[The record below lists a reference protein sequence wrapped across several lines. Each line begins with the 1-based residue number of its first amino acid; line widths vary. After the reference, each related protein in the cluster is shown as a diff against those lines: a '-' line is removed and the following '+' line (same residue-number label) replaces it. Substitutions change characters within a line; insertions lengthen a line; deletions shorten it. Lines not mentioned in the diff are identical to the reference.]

1 MFKQLKE
8 NTDKDIKKIK
18 QKIHVA
24 NNNINKY
31 VEIIKR
37 RA

>member
-8 NTDKDIKKIK
+8 NTDKDLKKIK
-18 QKIHVA
+18 QKIYVA